1 MNPSVD
7 IFLLIV
13 PEPSKIFFF
22 SSSCPPQKTV
32 LEASRSFV
40 LLFCECILFVF
51 FLVTLL
57 YNITGRPLGVR
68 EC

>member
-1 MNPSVD
+1 
-7 IFLLIV
+7 
-13 PEPSKIFFF
+13 
-22 SSSCPPQKTV
+22 V